1 METDEEQWELDQ
13 VGHDLRRDSVKARHG
28 DPNGDSD
35 DDESNGEQKTIR
47 NPSRQ
52 ADEFLKRHPLPA
64 LTPGGAPTTGRLR
77 HPVIIPQR
85 RPGDR
90 LRGFVRA
97 YAPDLMS
104 CGISQETWIDLLVTF
119 TRASRAPK
127 WMAALN
133 LAGGAGFAIPAHAAG
148 AGVGI
153 AVQIVTAIAME
164 LKGRSQSVKPC
175 SAVFQVA
182 PYADSLN

>member
-28 DPNGDSD
+28 GPNGDSD

-52 ADEFLKRHPLPA
+52 ADEFLKRHPLPV
-64 LTPGGAPTTGRLR
+64 LTPGGAPTTSRLR

-85 RPGDR
+85 RPGNR

-104 CGISQETWIDLLVTF
+104 CGIDQETWIDLLVTF
-119 TRASRAPK
+119 TRASRSPK

-164 LKGRSQSVKPC
+164 LKSRSQSVKPC

>member
-1 METDEEQWELDQ
+1 LDQ
-13 VGHDLRRDSVKARHG
+13 VGHDLREGSVIAGREALDG
-28 DPNGDSD
+28 DLD
-35 DDESNGEQKTIR
+35 DDESAGEQKTIR

-52 ADEFLKRHPLPA
+52 ADEFLKRHPLPL
-64 LTPGGAPTTGRLR
+64 LTSGGASTTDRLP
-77 HPVIIPQR
+77 HPVILPQR

-97 YAPDLMS
+97 YAPDLMR
-104 CGISQETWIDLLVTF
+104 CGIDQDTWIDLLVTF

-127 WMAALN
+127 WMSALN
-133 LAGGAGFAIPAHAAG
+133 SVGGAGFAIPAHAAG

-164 LKGRSQSVKPC
+164 IKGRSQSVKWRG
-175 SAVFQVA
+175 A
-182 PYADSLN
+182 P

>member
-13 VGHDLRRDSVKARHG
+13 VGHDLRRVSTTTRREDR
-28 DPNGDSD
+28 DGDSNE
-35 DDESNGEQKTIR
+35 DESNGEQKTIR
-47 NPSRQ
+47 DPSRQ
-52 ADEFLKRHPLPA
+52 ADEFLKRHRLPVLA
-64 LTPGGAPTTGRLR
+64 PGGALTTGRLA

-104 CGISQETWIDLLVTF
+104 CGIDQETWIDLLVTF

-133 LAGGAGFAIPAHAAG
+133 LAGSAGFAIPVHAAG

-164 LKGRSQSVKPC
+164 LKGRSQSVKSPG
-175 SAVFQVA
+175 AVF
-182 PYADSLN
+182 

>member
-1 METDEEQWELDQ
+1 METDEEQWEWDQ
-13 VGHDLRRDSVKARHG
+13 LGHDLHRHSVTATHG
-28 DPNGDSD
+28 SLDGDSD
-35 DDESNGEQKTIR
+35 DGEPNKEEKTIR

-52 ADEFLKRHPLPA
+52 ADEFLKRHPLPVS
-64 LTPGGAPTTGRLR
+64 TPGEAPTTGRLL

-97 YAPDLMS
+97 YAPDLMN
-104 CGISQETWIDLLVTF
+104 CGIDQETWIDLLITF

-127 WMAALN
+127 WMAAMN

-164 LKGRSQSVKPC
+164 LKGRSQSVQPC
-175 SAVFQVA
+175 GATSNAAVLF
-182 PYADSLN
+182 